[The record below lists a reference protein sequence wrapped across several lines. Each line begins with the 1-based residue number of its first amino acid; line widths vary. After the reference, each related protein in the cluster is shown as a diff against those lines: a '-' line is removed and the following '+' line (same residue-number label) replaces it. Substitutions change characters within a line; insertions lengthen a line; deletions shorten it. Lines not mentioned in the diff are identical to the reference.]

1 MAAQVQGKTKI
12 SLADQGAVLAMN
24 VLKDND
30 YFGVF
35 AVDTKVH
42 EVVPLA
48 RLQER
53 QQLQQRILGIDSS
66 GGGVYIFTS
75 LVAASRALREVN
87 SQIKHLILFF
97 YAPAPDEN
105 FARETVQP

>member
-66 GGGVYIFTS
+66 GGGIYIFTF
-75 LVAASRALREVN
+75 LVAPSRAFREVN
-87 SQIKHLILFF
+87 LHIKQSFLFSDPPN
-97 YAPAPDEN
+97 A
-105 FARETVQP
+105 